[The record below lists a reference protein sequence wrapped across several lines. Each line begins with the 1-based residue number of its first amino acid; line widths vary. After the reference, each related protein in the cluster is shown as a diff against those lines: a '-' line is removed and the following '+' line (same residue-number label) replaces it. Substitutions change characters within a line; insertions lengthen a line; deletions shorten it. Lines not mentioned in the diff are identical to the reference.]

1 MALQGKL
8 IGAGIGYFLAGPLGA
23 VLGGLVGHWTRD
35 AHVDA
40 AAQLR
45 EARRSHDPRVR
56 QQQHEIYFV
65 ANLVGILT
73 TMMRADGQVQREEVR
88 AIRSFF
94 RDRLGYRG
102 ESEKIVRELI
112 KQFLK
117 QRVSLDALCRDVARK
132 TDYATRLLLVQCLFD
147 IAMADAHF
155 HDREKEVF
163 DRATHLLGIDAA
175 DLPHARAWREVD
187 RDFEV
192 LGVSADADRD
202 AVRSAYRGLVRKYHP
217 DRVDHLG
224 PEFRELAQEKFVE
237 IQKAYERIC
246 AAQGWV

>member
-45 EARRSHDPRVR
+45 EARRTHDPRVR

-73 TMMRADGQVQREEVR
+73 AMMRADGQVQSEEVR

-102 ESEKIVRELI
+102 ESEEIVRELI

-117 QRVSLDALCRDVARK
+117 QRVNLDALCRDVASK
-132 TDYATRLLLVQCLFD
+132 ADYATRLLLVQCLYD
-147 IAMADAHF
+147 VAMADGHF
-155 HDREKEVF
+155 HPKEKQVF
-163 DRATHLLGIDAA
+163 DRAVHLLGIEAA
-175 DLPHARAWREVD
+175 DFPHARAAREAE
-187 RDFEV
+187 RDYEI
-192 LGVSADADRD
+192 LGVSSDADRD

-224 PEFRELAQEKFVE
+224 PEFHELAQQKFVE

-246 AAQGWV
+246 AAQGWL

>member
-35 AHVDA
+35 AHVDTT
-40 AAQLR
+40 AQLR
-45 EARRSHDPRVR
+45 EAQRTHDPRVR

-102 ESEKIVRELI
+102 ESEEIVRELI

-117 QRVSLDALCRDVARK
+117 QRVNLDALCRDVARK
-132 TDYATRLLLVQCLFD
+132 ADYASRLLLVQCLYD
-147 IAMADAHF
+147 IAMADGHF
-155 HDREKEVF
+155 HPKEKEVF
-163 DRATHLLGIDAA
+163 DRVAHLLGIDAA
-175 DLPHARAWREVD
+175 DLPHARASREAE
-187 RDFEV
+187 RDFEI
-192 LGVSADADRD
+192 LGVSPDEDHD
-202 AVRSAYRGLVRKYHP
+202 VVRSAYRGLVRKYHP

-224 PEFRELAQEKFVE
+224 PEFRDLAQEKFVE

>member
-35 AHVDA
+35 AHVDT

-45 EARRSHDPRVR
+45 EAQRTHDPRVR

-73 TMMRADGQVQREEVR
+73 AMMRADGQVQREEVR
-88 AIRSFF
+88 AIRGFF

-102 ESEKIVRELI
+102 ESEEIVRELI

-117 QRVSLDALCRDVARK
+117 QRVNLDALCRDVARK
-132 TDYATRLLLVQCLFD
+132 ADYASRLLLVQCLYD
-147 IAMADAHF
+147 VAMADGHF
-155 HDREKEVF
+155 HPREKEVF
-163 DRATHLLGIDAA
+163 DRAAHLLGIDAA
-175 DLPHARAWREVD
+175 DLPHARASREAE
-187 RDFEV
+187 RDFEI
-192 LGVSADADRD
+192 LGVSPDTDRD

-224 PEFRELAQEKFVE
+224 PEFRDLAQEKFVE

-246 AAQGWV
+246 TAQGWV

>member
-8 IGAGIGYFLAGPLGA
+8 IGAGVGYFLAGPLGA
-23 VLGGLVGHWTRD
+23 VLGGLLGHWTRD

-40 AAQLR
+40 AARLR
-45 EARRSHDPRVR
+45 EAQHTHDPRVR

-73 TMMRADGQVQREEVR
+73 AMMRADGQVQREEVR

-102 ESEKIVRELI
+102 ESEEIVRELI

-117 QRVSLDALCRDVARK
+117 QRVNFDALCRDVAK
-132 TDYATRLLLVQCLFD
+132 QTDYATRLLLVQCLHD
-147 IAMADAHF
+147 VAIADGHF
-155 HDREKEVF
+155 HPKEKEVF
-163 DRATHLLGIDAA
+163 DRAVHLLGIDAA
-175 DLPHARAWREVD
+175 DLPHARAAREAE
-187 RDFEV
+187 RDYEI
-192 LGVSADADRD
+192 LGVSPEDDRD
-202 AVRSAYRGLVRKYHP
+202 AVRSAYRELARKYHP

-224 PEFRELAQEKFVE
+224 PEFRNLAQEKFVE
-237 IQKAYERIC
+237 IQTAYERIC
-246 AAQGWV
+246 AAQGWI